1 MSLINCAEPDL
12 DTIEL
17 IECDCVSGSAGED
30 GIHSG
35 RHDRTEEVRRPSS
48 RGSVLRP
55 AARHRHRGSLSDAHG
70 SVCASAERLS

>member
-55 AARHRHRGSLSDAHG
+55 AAGIGTEVHCQTLTVLCVPAPSD
-70 SVCASAERLS
+70 